1 MKTEKN
7 LREDIGSFIRKS
19 RQEKALSASQLGE
32 LVKLS
37 QQQISRYECGI
48 TNINVEMLNLFLTVL
63 DKTWTDFLFS
73 VIAYHSKEVE
83 RLKTQ
88 LY

>member
-1 MKTEKN
+1 MKSETT
-7 LREDIGSFIRKS
+7 LRKDIGIFIRNS
-19 RQEKALSASQLGE
+19 RQEKLLSASQLGD

-37 QQQISRYECGI
+37 QQQISRYECGV

>member
-7 LREDIGSFIRKS
+7 LREDIGGFIRKS